1 MYRFRLRVLLILA
14 FGGCLMVTTRLFYLQ
29 VVQREHWQEYAE
41 SIRLSKRS
49 TPTHRGRILAVDTAY
64 NSDGA
69 GPEVVVLAADRPA
82 FDIAMRLSD
91 LDTAKPTF
99 RRALYK
105 ELRVDG
111 LRVRERSKVKLVLAQ
126 TGQGGWAARMSYSG
140 VILRRKQPSRII
152 RLIWK
157 GQYVREG
164 VEEDRTIP
172 IPNVVLQPVLSFSEL
187 TGTDFEELLGHV
199 IKRAEEM
206 LNDRINSWEARPVL
220 KNVPYETVMKVE
232 VHHEKLRGF
241 FAEPKRTR
249 RYPQGEL
256 AGHVVGYMAK
266 LNTDEYA
273 KYRKKYAGSWEKRYF
288 LNDTIGRSGVEA
300 RFNPSLRGAR
310 GAEVVEKDRHGR
322 VVQVLKRFDS
332 GAGSDVYLTI
342 LPTQQRAA
350 EAALGD
356 RTGAAVVIDARNG
369 EILVLASA
377 PRFNPATF
385 SRDYAQLVADPRK
398 PLVHKAVKSYPLG
411 STFKIVTSLAA
422 WDAGVDPG
430 IEFECRGRYNVGT
443 RGVRC
448 AARWGHGKI
457 PYRTGMKKSCN
468 VHFCELGA
476 KAGSEKLAEWA
487 LKLGLGQNTAFELGG
502 EHVGYVPSP
511 ARRQWEQGRGW
522 WSGDTANYSIGQGSL
537 LVTPLQAARAMAV
550 VCSGGRLVMPHIVK
564 KIVNANGREIPV
576 PNRGSIEPVQ
586 VALPAGAAERIRDAL
601 TAVAHEQGGT
611 AHRAFVGWDKPY
623 RIAGKTSTAERPGR
637 SDLGWFVGVAP
648 ADNPRLAFA
657 VAVDLNEGEHGGD
670 VPAPIARQILE
681 SFPDEFITGQT
692 RALVSAQE
700 AADAAQQ
707 ADTQ

>member
-1 MYRFRLRVLLILA
+1 
-14 FGGCLMVTTRLFYLQ
+14 MVTTRLFYLQ

-41 SIRLSKRS
+41 SIRLSRRS
-49 TPTHRGRILAVDTAY
+49 IPTHRGRILTVDTA
-64 NSDGA
+64 SDGDGA
-69 GPEVVVLAADRPA
+69 RPEVVVLAADRPA
-82 FDIAMRLSD
+82 FDIAMKLSE
-91 LDTAKPTF
+91 LDISELDSTKPTF
-99 RRALYK
+99 RRELYK
-105 ELRVDG
+105 ALRVDG
-111 LRVRERSKVKLVLAQ
+111 LRVRERSKIDLVLAQ
-126 TGQGGWAARMSYSG
+126 TGEGGWAARMSYSG

-157 GQYVREG
+157 GRYVREE
-164 VEEDRTIP
+164 VEEDRTIA
-172 IPNVVLQPVLSFSEL
+172 IPDAVVQPVRSLSEL
-187 TGTDFEELLGHV
+187 TGTNLEELLSHV
-199 IKRAEEM
+199 IKRAEDM
-206 LNDRINSWEARPVL
+206 LNDRTNSWEARPVL
-220 KNVPYETVMKVE
+220 KNVPYDTVMKVE

-241 FAEPKRTR
+241 FAEPKRLR

-273 KYRKKYAGSWEKRYF
+273 KYRKKYAGSWEKRYL

-300 RFNPSLRGAR
+300 RFNASLRGAR
-310 GAEVVEKDRHGR
+310 GAELVEKDRNGR
-322 VVQVLKRFDS
+322 VVQTIKRYDS
-332 GAGSDVYLTI
+332 AAGSDVYVTI

-350 EAALGD
+350 EAAFGD
-356 RTGAAVVIDARNG
+356 RTGIAAVIDARNG

-385 SRDYAQLVADPRK
+385 SRDYAQLVADPRE
-398 PLVHKAVKSYPLG
+398 PLLHKAVKSYPLG
-411 STFKIVTSLAA
+411 SSFKIVTSLAA

-430 IEFECRGRYNVGT
+430 TEFECRGRYEVGE

-448 AARWGHGKI
+448 AAQWGHGKI
-457 PYRTGMKKSCN
+457 AFRTGMKKSCN
-468 VHFCELGA
+468 VFFCEMGA
-476 KAGSEKLAEWA
+476 RAGSEKLAEWA
-487 LKLGLGQNTAFELGG
+487 LKLGFGQNTALELDG
-502 EHVGYVPSP
+502 EHAGYVPSP

-522 WSGDTANYSIGQGSL
+522 WRGDTANYSIGQGSL
-537 LVTPLQAARAMAV
+537 LVTPLQAARAMAA

-576 PNRGSIEPVQ
+576 PDRRSIEPVQ
-586 VALPAGAAERIRDAL
+586 VTLPAGAAQRIRDAL

-648 ADNPRLAFA
+648 ADDPRLAFA
-657 VAVDLNEGEHGGD
+657 VAVDLEDGEHGGD

-681 SFPDEFITGQT
+681 SFPDEFITGGTQ
-692 RALVSAQE
+692 AVASAQE
-700 AADAAQQ
+700 AADAAQPTDAQ
-707 ADTQ
+707 